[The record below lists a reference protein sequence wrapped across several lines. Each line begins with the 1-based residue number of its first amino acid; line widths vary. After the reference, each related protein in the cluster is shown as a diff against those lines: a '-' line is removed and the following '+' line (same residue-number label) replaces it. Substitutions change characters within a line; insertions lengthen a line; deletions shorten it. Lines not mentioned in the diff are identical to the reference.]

1 MAKPIPRSES
11 LLAALP
17 TELSQSLFAKAR
29 PVSLKADQT
38 LFMVGDEG
46 DGCYRVEEG
55 LLKASIAAP
64 AGGERI
70 LAILGPGSVVGE
82 LSMIDRG
89 PRSASVTALRESKL
103 SFVGRSAFEAFG
115 QSRPELYRHVAT
127 LLAQRLRDT
136 DDALVA
142 TNFLSLKGRLAR
154 ALLSLAEAFG
164 RDIGQGRI
172 LIRQK
177 VSQSDL
183 AAMAG
188 IARENVSRVLN
199 DWTSRSLVRRLAG
212 YYCLDDRAALQ
223 RETEE

>member
-1 MAKPIPRSES
+1 MAKPAPRTES

-17 TELSQSLFAKAR
+17 MELSQSLFANAR
-29 PVSLKADQT
+29 PLSLKADQT
-38 LFMVGDEG
+38 LFVAGDKG
-46 DGCYRVEEG
+46 DGCYRVEQG
-55 LLKASIAAP
+55 LLKASIAVP

-70 LAILGPGSVVGE
+70 LAILGPGAVVGE
-82 LSMIDRG
+82 LSMIDDA
-89 PRSASVTALRESKL
+89 PRSASVSALRDSNL
-103 SFVGRSAFEAFG
+103 SFVGRATFQAFG

-127 LLAQRLRDT
+127 LLARRLRDT

-142 TNFLSLKGRLAR
+142 TNFLSVKGRVAR

-164 RDIGQGRI
+164 QDIGQGRT

-177 VSQSDL
+177 ISQSDL

-199 DWTSRSLVRRLAG
+199 DWVTRSMVRRFSG
-212 YYCLDDRAALQ
+212 YYCLENMAALK
-223 RETEE
+223 RELEQ